1 MEGRE
6 LLRLVAVDVDG
17 CLSGGES
24 QPIDLGLL
32 GYMAELNDRSRQDP
46 LVPAITFI
54 TGRSAQYVE
63 VIQQLTRGYLP
74 AIYEVGSAALLPQEY
89 RFLYNPILRPE
100 AFDSIRQARDLIWST
115 LGKANRA
122 YYQPGLELTIS
133 VYPIPPVT
141 MEECGQ
147 QVDALMEPYQEWLKV
162 ERSRTCIDILPRE
175 AGKATG
181 LHWLADLAG
190 VPFSAMAGIGDSPN
204 DGPFLELVAFSGAP
218 ANAHPEVKGAV
229 DHLSPWP
236 EGRGVR
242 DFLERCLE
250 YNQGQRTA
258 NSAVPLNGAQNE

>member
-1 MEGRE
+1 MERQE

-32 GYMAELNDRSRQDP
+32 QYMAELNDRSRQDP

-63 VIQQLTRGYLP
+63 VIQQLTRGYQP

-100 AFDSIRQARDLIWST
+100 AFDSIRQARDRIRST
-115 LGKANRA
+115 LGQANRA

-133 VYPIPPVT
+133 VYPIAPVT
-141 MEECGQ
+141 MEECGRE
-147 QVDALMEPYQEWLKV
+147 VEALIEPYRSWLKV
-162 ERSRTCIDILPRE
+162 ERSRTCIDIVPRE

-181 LHWLADLAG
+181 LRWLADLAQ

-204 DGPFLELVAFSGAP
+204 DRSFLELVAFSGAP
-218 ANAHPEVKGAV
+218 ANAHPDLKGFV
-229 DHLSPWP
+229 DYVSAFP

-250 YNQGQRTA
+250 YNQTLR
-258 NSAVPLNGAQNE
+258 VPQNP